1 MSEITERPGR
11 GRTIVIVI
19 VTFVVL
25 AGVVV
30 GITYLTGGGAT
41 PPTSVPTSTAS
52 TDDETSAPDDD
63 GADEE
68 EEDVQLSPSPA
79 TVLPEPMG
87 GQEAIDALGDK
98 IEIVAQR
105 NGKTVEQVKELLL
118 RDKTAEVSTKGFIRY
133 IDTFKNEG

>member
-11 GRTIVIVI
+11 GRTIIIVI
-19 VTFVVL
+19 VTFVIL

-30 GITYLTGGGAT
+30 GITYLTGGGST
-41 PPTSVPTSTAS
+41 PPAAEPTSTAGPD
-52 TDDETSAPDDD
+52 TETTAPDDD
-63 GADEE
+63 DADEE
-68 EEDVQLSPSPA
+68 EDDVNLSP

-98 IEIVAQR
+98 IDVVAQR

-133 IDTFKNEG
+133 VDTFKNEG